1 MKKIYLA
8 YLLLIILSACGS
20 KNTNSVYLNGEIK
33 GLGND
38 TLYIYGTDKFYN
50 RMDTL
55 LVKDD
60 KFSAT
65 LTTDT
70 LASTWLQFSDGTEY
84 PLYLD
89 KGDNIKIKG
98 SAAEL
103 TSLEITGNVPNEEL
117 TAFQKELKGLSTP
130 SEKALEEKAEAF
142 INSHPSSLVSIYLL
156 EKYFVQKPQPDFSL
170 IKEMTE
176 HMTGGLKDRPYVD
189 ELLDLIQEEEKVS
202 VGKTIPYVNL
212 PNTKGTQIS
221 RTSFKDKY
229 LLIHFW
235 ASWDPQ
241 SMEANAALRR
251 IYKKE
256 EKNKLF
262 ALWGISLDIDR
273 KEWEEAIKRDT
284 LKWEQSCDFSGW
296 NTAPI
301 KQLAIQALP
310 ANLFLSPSGKIEG
323 KNMSEEDI
331 KKKLEEIE
339 QKEKGIDAT
348 LITIEVNSSRGCMF
362 YLVGLPDSAV
372 KESHQRIISALQ
384 VNGYRMPTSN
394 IVINMA
400 PADIRKE
407 GAAYDLPLAIGI
419 LAASEVIQSDKLER
433 YLLMGELSL
442 DGSLQPIKG
451 ALPIAIKARELG
463 FEGMIVPQQN
473 AHEAAVVN
481 NLKVYGAGNI
491 KEVIEFFNGTQ
502 ELTPTLV
509 NTREEFYSQ
518 QSNFDFDFAE
528 VKGQENV
535 KRALEVA
542 ASGSHNILLI
552 GSPGSG
558 KSMLAK
564 RLPSILPPLSLG
576 ESLETTKI
584 HSVAGKLGKDGGLIS
599 KRPFRASPHHFY
611 GSDDR
616 WRKFPPAR

>member
-20 KNTNSVYLNGEIK
+20 KNTNSVHLSGEIK

-70 LASTWLQFSDGTEY
+70 LASTWLLFSDGTEH
-84 PLYLD
+84 PLYLN
-89 KGDNIKIKG
+89 KGNKIKIKG
-98 SAAEL
+98 SASEL
-103 TSLEITGNVPNEEL
+103 ASLEITGNAPNEEL
-117 TAFQKELKGLSTP
+117 TAFQKELKGLSTS
-130 SEKALEEKAEAF
+130 SEKALEEKARTF
-142 INSHPSSLVSIYLL
+142 INSHPASLASIYLL
-156 EKYFVQKPQPDFSL
+156 EKYFVQKPQPDFAL

-202 VGKTIPYVNL
+202 VGKTIPYIHL
-212 PNTKGTQIS
+212 PNAKGTQIS
-221 RTSFKDKY
+221 RTNFKDKY

-235 ASWDPQ
+235 ASWDQQ

-262 ALWGISLDIDR
+262 ALWGISLDIDK

-296 NTAPI
+296 NTPPI

-339 QKEKGIDAT
+339 QKEK
-348 LITIEVNSSRGCMF
+348 E
-362 YLVGLPDSAV
+362 
-372 KESHQRIISALQ
+372 
-384 VNGYRMPTSN
+384 
-394 IVINMA
+394 
-400 PADIRKE
+400 RKE
-407 GAAYDLPLAIGI
+407 T
-419 LAASEVIQSDKLER
+419 EKKL
-433 YLLMGELSL
+433 
-442 DGSLQPIKG
+442 K
-451 ALPIAIKARELG
+451 K
-463 FEGMIVPQQN
+463 QN
-473 AHEAAVVN
+473 
-481 NLKVYGAGNI
+481 
-491 KEVIEFFNGTQ
+491 
-502 ELTPTLV
+502 
-509 NTREEFYSQ
+509 R
-518 QSNFDFDFAE
+518 
-528 VKGQENV
+528 
-535 KRALEVA
+535 R
-542 ASGSHNILLI
+542 
-552 GSPGSG
+552 
-558 KSMLAK
+558 
-564 RLPSILPPLSLG
+564 
-576 ESLETTKI
+576 
-584 HSVAGKLGKDGGLIS
+584 
-599 KRPFRASPHHFY
+599 
-611 GSDDR
+611 
-616 WRKFPPAR
+616 